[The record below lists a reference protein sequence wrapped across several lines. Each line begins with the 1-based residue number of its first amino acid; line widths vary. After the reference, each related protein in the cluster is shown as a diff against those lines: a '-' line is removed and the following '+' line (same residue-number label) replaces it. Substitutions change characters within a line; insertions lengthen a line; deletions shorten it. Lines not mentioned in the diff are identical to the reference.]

1 MPRVREV
8 LLGLVSA
15 AIATCLLL
23 GTAEIVLRFL
33 PVRSA
38 MLALPVDATSPVFRL
53 GPNREFSYSRGWD
66 FDMANRGRVNGA
78 GFVSDLEYDSSDLR
92 PLLAVVGDS
101 FVEALMVPYAETL
114 QARLA
119 ANVEPERRVYSFAA
133 SGAPYSQYLVW
144 AEHAVLSYGADALV
158 IVVVGND
165 YAESVV
171 VHGHKPGFHQ
181 YARGADGLLKLQRND
196 YRPSAL
202 RAIAA
207 ESALFRYVWLNLQLP
222 DAVAAIRRRLSP
234 PPQYAGFEA
243 ADVPPAIEADSLAAI
258 DVFLSDLAVRTGLA
272 PGRIA
277 FVVDGF
283 RYPDAASG
291 MENSYFARIRNAF
304 IARARVGGFTAI
316 DMDETFFPLHA
327 ADGRRFE
334 YPNDGHWSGTG
345 HNAAAAALEASGF
358 LARLRGGG

>member
-1 MPRVREV
+1 MPRLREV
-8 LLGLVSA
+8 LLGLASA
-15 AIATCLLL
+15 AIATGLLL

-38 MLALPVDATSPVFRL
+38 MLALPVDAASPIFRL
-53 GPNREFSYSRGWD
+53 GPNREFSYSRGWN

-78 GFVSDLEYDSSDLR
+78 GFVSDLEYDRSDRR

-119 ANVEPERRVYSFAA
+119 AAIGPERRVYSFAA

-144 AEHAVLSYGADALV
+144 AEHAVRTYGADGLV

-171 VHGHKPGFHQ
+171 AHGVKPGFHQ
-181 YARGADGLLKLQRND
+181 YARGADGRLALQRND
-196 YRPSAL
+196 YQPSAM
-202 RAIAA
+202 RAVAA
-207 ESALFRYVWLNLQLP
+207 QSALFRYLWLNLQLP
-222 DAVAAIRRRLSP
+222 DAIAAIRRLLSP
-234 PPQYAGFEA
+234 PAQYAGFEA
-243 ADVPPAIEADSLAAI
+243 ADVPPVIEADSLAAI
-258 DVFLSDLAVRTGLA
+258 ETFLSDLVLRTGLA

-283 RYPDAASG
+283 RYPEAAAGTGS
-291 MENSYFARIRNAF
+291 SYFARLRIAF
-304 IARARVGGFTAI
+304 ISRSRAAGFTAV

-327 ADGRRFE
+327 ADSRRFE
-334 YPNDGHWSGTG
+334 YPNDGHWSGIG
-345 HNAAAAALEASGF
+345 HDAAAAALAASGF
-358 LARLRGGG
+358 LVRLRGGK